1 MENSPKNYTFV
12 GGGQKPR
19 PSTPFPSAAKGFD
32 FEDSPDSPTS
42 CRQSDKALGA
52 AASGG
57 SDCMSKTS
65 RGGCIGISLAT
76 VMSTFRDPSLIN
88 PQSATPKSDCNSKG
102 DIFFQRFNRLR
113 STVQRTLTCATNID
127 GLASNDDF
135 HARYYDY
142 NESYDLEREKSL
154 MARAASWGTQE
165 TEIGDSS
172 SKENHQV
179 QFHYPPITSV
189 RLRPRTESD
198 EINLL
203 FFAPE
208 ELDEIEDDRF
218 DTRATD
224 DVETLAVG
232 EIRSSTASSAAS
244 TFDYDD
250 QDSSS
255 ALMIEGSGY
264 SKVVRSPKQ
273 ATSPRQSISPRNNNM
288 RSSDGKRLIRGV
300 QIMLREKSTRA
311 DYY

>member
-1 MENSPKNYTFV
+1 MDDSPQDDTFV

-19 PSTPFPSAAKGFD
+19 PSTPYPSAAKGFG
-32 FEDSPDSPTS
+32 FEDGPESPTS
-42 CRQSDKALGA
+42 CRQSDKAFDA

-57 SDCMSKTS
+57 SGFMSKSS

-76 VMSTFRDPSLIN
+76 VMSTFRDPSLTN

-102 DIFFQRFNRLR
+102 DNIFQRFNRLR

-135 HARYYDY
+135 HVRCYDY
-142 NESYDLEREKSL
+142 DESCDLQREKSL

-208 ELDEIEDDRF
+208 ELDEIEDDRL

-250 QDSSS
+250 QDS
-255 ALMIEGSGY
+255 ALMIEGIGY

-273 ATSPRQSISPRNNNM
+273 ATSPRQSLSPRKND
-288 RSSDGKRLIRGV
+288 RSSGGKRLIRGV

-311 DYY
+311 DYYR

>member
-1 MENSPKNYTFV
+1 MANSTQNVLSV
-12 GGGQKPR
+12 GGGEKRR
-19 PSTPFPSAAKGFD
+19 PSTPYPSSKVFD
-32 FEDSPDSPTS
+32 FDDSPESPTIR
-42 CRQSDKALGA
+42 RQFLRALDA

-57 SDCMSKTS
+57 SDFSSKS
-65 RGGCIGISLAT
+65 SPGVCIGISLAT
-76 VMSTFRDPSLIN
+76 VISTFRDPSLKN
-88 PQSATPKSDCNSKG
+88 PQSPTPKSDCNCKG
-102 DIFFQRFNRLR
+102 DNFLQRLNRLR
-113 STVQRTLTCATNID
+113 STVQRTLTCASNID
-127 GLASNDDF
+127 GLTGSDDF
-135 HARYYDY
+135 HVRYDY
-142 NESYDLEREKSL
+142 DESYDTERDKSL
-154 MARAASWGTQE
+154 MARAASWGTLE
-165 TEIGDSS
+165 TEIVDST
-172 SKENHQV
+172 SKDNHQV
-179 QFHYPPITSV
+179 QFQYPPVTSV

-232 EIRSSTASSAAS
+232 EIRSSTTSSAAS

-255 ALMIEGSGY
+255 ALMIAGSGY

-273 ATSPRQSISPRNNNM
+273 ATSPRQSVSPRKNE
-288 RSSDGKRLIRGV
+288 RSSGGKRLIRGV

-311 DYY
+311 DYYR

>member
-1 MENSPKNYTFV
+1 
-12 GGGQKPR
+12 
-19 PSTPFPSAAKGFD
+19 
-32 FEDSPDSPTS
+32 
-42 CRQSDKALGA
+42 
-52 AASGG
+52 
-57 SDCMSKTS
+57 
-65 RGGCIGISLAT
+65 
-76 VMSTFRDPSLIN
+76 
-88 PQSATPKSDCNSKG
+88 
-102 DIFFQRFNRLR
+102 
-113 STVQRTLTCATNID
+113 
-127 GLASNDDF
+127 
-135 HARYYDY
+135 
-142 NESYDLEREKSL
+142 
-154 MARAASWGTQE
+154 
-165 TEIGDSS
+165 
-172 SKENHQV
+172 
-179 QFHYPPITSV
+179 V